1 MHRFSIVIKLVL
13 SKWYINLMQSHGGF
27 FDESKCYLNNKYAR
41 ILRIFRIILPK
52 KNQEEEKGTVRDIG
66 VYYIAIMIK
75 TM

>member
-1 MHRFSIVIKLVL
+1 MGF
-13 SKWYINLMQSHGGF
+13 F